1 MTPGHARVALVGF
14 ALVLA
19 GVTVNAIYLQ
29 DRQQAPAHEGAR
41 QASRS
46 ERKPVVAAP
55 APQGPRSGAAASEA
69 PLRIA
74 RFGSDPPPVPTVTTS
89 QASIDQETVRAI
101 QRELAARG
109 FGPVPSDGNLGLV
122 TRAAII
128 AYEQDQ
134 RLALTATASEDL
146 LRRLVLGTPTRTVA
160 PGEEVSPGQVASPE
174 AEAVIAS
181 VQRLLT
187 QLGYQPGRAD
197 GQLREETTRAMHD
210 FEVDR
215 GMVPKGRISAEL
227 VRQLEAVQRAGG
239 H

>member
-1 MTPGHARVALVGF
+1 MTPGQARGALAGF

-29 DRQQAPAHEGAR
+29 QREQAHLSDAR
-41 QASRS
+41 QPSRP

-55 APQGPRSGAAASEA
+55 PPHGGAVAPEA

-74 RFGSDPPPVPTVTTS
+74 RFAPAPPLPARVEASADPES
-89 QASIDQETVRAI
+89 VRAI

-109 FGPVPSDGNLGLV
+109 FGPLPSDGNLDLA

-128 AYEQDQ
+128 AYQQDQ
-134 RLALTATASEDL
+134 RLAMTATPSEDL
-146 LRRLVLGTPTRTVA
+146 LRRLVLGTPAGTAA
-160 PGEEVSPGQVASPE
+160 PGEQASAGQGVSTE
-174 AEAVIAS
+174 AEAVFAS
-181 VQRLLT
+181 VQRSLVR
-187 QLGYQPGRAD
+187 LGYRPGRAD
-197 GQLREETTRAMHD
+197 GQLGEETARAIHD

-227 VRQLEAVQRAGG
+227 VRQLEAAQRAGIR
-239 H
+239 

>member
-1 MTPGHARVALVGF
+1 MTPGQARGALAGF

-19 GVTVNAIYLQ
+19 GVIVNAIYLQ
-29 DRQQAPAHEGAR
+29 QSEHALLGDGRQ
-41 QASRS
+41 SRP

-55 APQGPRSGAAASEA
+55 LPHGGAAAPEA

-74 RFGSDPPPVPTVTTS
+74 RFAPAPPPLPARVEVSANP
-89 QASIDQETVRAI
+89 ETVRAI

-109 FGPVPSDGNLGLV
+109 FGPVPSDGNLDLA

-128 AYEQDQ
+128 AYELDQ
-134 RLALTATASEDL
+134 RLALTAAPSEDL
-146 LRRLVLGTPTRTVA
+146 LRRLVLGTPRSAA
-160 PGEEVSPGQVASPE
+160 PGEETSAGQGVSTE

-181 VQRLLT
+181 VQRSLVR
-187 QLGYQPGRAD
+187 LGYRPGRAD
-197 GQLREETTRAMHD
+197 GQLGEETARAIHD

-227 VRQLEAVQRAGG
+227 VRQLEAAQRAGG

>member
-1 MTPGHARVALVGF
+1 MTPGQARGALAGF

-19 GVTVNAIYLQ
+19 GATVNAIYLQ
-29 DRQQAPAHEGAR
+29 QGERAALRDAH
-41 QASRS
+41 QPSRP

-55 APQGPRSGAAASEA
+55 LPQGGAAAPEA

-74 RFGSDPPPVPTVTTS
+74 RFAPAPTPLP
-89 QASIDQETVRAI
+89 APLEAGANPETVRAI

-109 FGPVPSDGNLGLV
+109 FGPVPSDGNLDIA

-134 RLALTATASEDL
+134 RLAPTATPSEDL
-146 LRRLVLGTPTRTVA
+146 LRRLVLGTPVA
-160 PGEEVSPGQVASPE
+160 TAAQGEEASVSTE
-174 AEAVIAS
+174 AETVIAS
-181 VQRLLT
+181 VQRSLAR
-187 QLGYQPGRAD
+187 LGYRPGRAD
-197 GQLREETTRAMHD
+197 GQFGEETARAIHD

-227 VRQLEAVQRAGG
+227 LRQLEAAQRAGG
-239 H
+239 R

>member
-1 MTPGHARVALVGF
+1 MTPGQARGALVGF

-19 GVTVNAIYLQ
+19 GVTINAIYLQ
-29 DRQQAPAHEGAR
+29 QGEQVPLREAAR
-41 QASRS
+41 QAGRP

-55 APQGPRSGAAASEA
+55 TPRDGAAVPEA

-74 RFGSDPPPVPTVTTS
+74 RFAPASPPLPVRVEGGV
-89 QASIDQETVRAI
+89 DQETVRAI

-109 FGPVPSDGNLGLV
+109 FGPLPSDGSLGLA

-134 RLALTATASEDL
+134 RLAVTAVPSEDL
-146 LRRLVLGTPTRTVA
+146 LRRLVLGTAAGTTA
-160 PGEEVSPGQVASPE
+160 PGEEPSGRAASPE
-174 AEAVIAS
+174 AEAVIAG
-181 VQRLLT
+181 VQRSLA

-197 GQLREETTRAMHD
+197 GQLGEETARAIHD

-215 GMVPKGRISAEL
+215 GMVPRGRISAEL
-227 VRQLEAVQRAGG
+227 VRQLEAAQRADGR
-239 H
+239 

>member
-1 MTPGHARVALVGF
+1 MTPGQARGALAGF

-19 GVTVNAIYLQ
+19 GVTINAIYLQ
-29 DRQQAPAHEGAR
+29 QSEQAPLGDGR
-41 QASRS
+41 QSRP

-55 APQGPRSGAAASEA
+55 LPHGGAAAPEA

-74 RFGSDPPPVPTVTTS
+74 RFAPAPPPLPARAEVSANP
-89 QASIDQETVRAI
+89 ETVRAI

-109 FGPVPSDGNLGLV
+109 FGPVPSDGNLDLA

-128 AYEQDQ
+128 AYELDQ
-134 RLALTATASEDL
+134 RLALTAAPSEDL
-146 LRRLVLGTPTRTVA
+146 LRRLVLGTPRTAA
-160 PGEEVSPGQVASPE
+160 PGEETSAGQGVSTE

-181 VQRLLT
+181 VQRSLVR
-187 QLGYQPGRAD
+187 LGYRPGRAD
-197 GQLREETTRAMHD
+197 GQLGEETARAIHD

-227 VRQLEAVQRAGG
+227 VRQLEAAQRAGG

>member
-1 MTPGHARVALVGF
+1 MTPGQARGALAGF

-29 DRQQAPAHEGAR
+29 QSGQAPLGDGR
-41 QASRS
+41 QSQPA
-46 ERKPVVAAP
+46 RKPVVAAP
-55 APQGPRSGAAASEA
+55 LPHGGAAAPEA

-74 RFGSDPPPVPTVTTS
+74 RFAPAPPPLPARVELGANP
-89 QASIDQETVRAI
+89 ETVRAI

-109 FGPVPSDGNLGLV
+109 FGPVPSDGNLDLA

-134 RLALTATASEDL
+134 RLALTAVPSEDL
-146 LRRLVLGTPTRTVA
+146 LRRLVLGIPRTAA
-160 PGEEVSPGQVASPE
+160 PGEESSAGQAVSTE

-181 VQRLLT
+181 VQRSLLR
-187 QLGYQPGRAD
+187 LGYRPGRAD
-197 GQLREETTRAMHD
+197 GQLGEETARAIHD
-210 FEVDR
+210 FEVDS

-227 VRQLEAVQRAGG
+227 VRQLEAVQRAG

>member
-1 MTPGHARVALVGF
+1 MTPGQARGALLGF

-29 DRQQAPAHEGAR
+29 DREQAVRETAR
-41 QASRS
+41 QASRP

-55 APQGPRSGAAASEA
+55 AAHGPRGGAAASEA

-74 RFGSDPPPVPTVTTS
+74 RFGSASPPVPVS
-89 QASIDQETVRAI
+89 QASVDQETVRAI
-101 QRELAARG
+101 QRELSARG
-109 FGPVPSDGNLGLV
+109 FGPVPNDGNLGLV

-128 AYEQDQ
+128 AYEQDH
-134 RLALTATASEDL
+134 RLPLTAAASEDL
-146 LRRLVLGTPTRTVA
+146 LHRLVLGTPAATA
-160 PGEEVSPGQVASPE
+160 AAGEEGSAVQAASPE

-181 VQRLLT
+181 VQRSLA
-187 QLGYQPGRAD
+187 QLGYRPGGAD
-197 GQLREETTRAMHD
+197 GRLGEETARAIHD

-227 VRQLEAVQRAGG
+227 VPQLEAAQRALGR
-239 H
+239 